1 MVVAKG
7 VNMMD
12 VEKVL
17 KETQIF
23 ALHMVEGGGVSLK
36 DAERVHKGGPISA
49 SNMVVVDVA
58 SLKDVVQA
66 QNGGWISALH
76 IGRACRVAAIL
87 LMECFQ
93 HHSRNVGP
101 RRPQAR
107 KPRRQK
113 ARLSQLVSLIMLPCL
128 P

>member
-1 MVVAKG
+1 
-7 VNMMD
+7 MD

-23 ALHMVEGGGVSLK
+23 ALHMVEGGVASLK
-36 DAERVHKGGPISA
+36 GAERVHKGGVISA
-49 SNMVVVDVA
+49 SSMVAVDVA

-76 IGRACRVAAIL
+76 IERACQMAAIL

-93 HHSRNVGP
+93 HYSRNVGP

-107 KPRRQK
+107 KP
-113 ARLSQLVSLIMLPCL
+113 
-128 P
+128 